1 MREHMAKKEKPQEM
15 RYQCLMCY
23 RTYKD
28 EQAALDCHDSAI
40 QAWTTNYRKWGRQHW
55 YGR

>member
-1 MREHMAKKEKPQEM
+1 MAKKEKPQEK

-28 EQAALDCHDSAI
+28 EQSALDCHDSVI
-40 QAWTTNYRKWGRQHW
+40 QIWTINYRKWGKRPFL
-55 YGR
+55 GR